1 MLSKIDN
8 KKKPVNKVETVLSD
22 SGVSVIKTPDFSI
35 ITFNGRKKYLAES
48 GPIISAFWIKKY
60 GIINKGTFGPWQGAF
75 GNKYSFGDVIFR
87 NYFGLLKLENN
98 FDWSKN
104 KIINKLLPNLKNKEN
119 ISVQPIMVN
128 IGFKQESNIIII
140 TFDNIKSESVVLNF
154 PIFNNNLEKSMI
166 SLLVD
171 GEPMEIIN
179 NFKIRNQYDWC
190 KIYQSKKSNGRK
202 WILKIRY

>member
-1 MLSKIDN
+1 MNILLIS
-8 KKKPVNKVETVLSD
+8 
-22 SGVSVIKTPDFSI
+22 DFSI

-104 KIINKLLPNLKNKEN
+104 KIINKLLPNFKNKKY
-119 ISVQPIMVN
+119 ISAQPIMAN
-128 IGFKQESNIIII
+128 IGVKQESNIVII
-140 TFDNIKSESVVLNF
+140 TFDNSKFESVVLNF

-171 GEPMEIIN
+171 GEPMEISN
-179 NFKIRNQYDWC
+179 NLKIRNQYGWC
-190 KIYQSKKSNGRK
+190 KIYQSKKSKARK